1 MARYQ
6 CPSTPFSTP
15 LSGSAR
21 QAEARI
27 RNLFQGPKRRPPVW
41 LMALTLLLIFSCG
54 GLVTCRTAASPPP
67 EEGAPV
73 FSLTTPGKESVPF
86 SDLLGF
92 SGTAIHTVREDL
104 SDWYEYQ
111 IRLPDG
117 TSFSLADT
125 SGLMYHLDLDGD
137 GHPDLLAHDPDG
149 GWLLV
154 WRRWPDGSV
163 RSQDLRQAAAELLGL
178 EGTPWELVALTF
190 HPQDEMVS
198 IRSAAD
204 PSQILLTLPL
214 SQLLEAA
221 CGGNILLASSGQ
233 QGEDLIPL
241 SDTLPFGTYAVFRE
255 GLDLDGTGGT
265 DDSVTVFSY
274 DDDSASG
281 PLTVVEAALGT
292 GEVLTWELPSTGHPR
307 LLPASFTPSGL
318 QSVVL
323 VLEDRYSNYGAASC
337 FVLAV
342 EEGALTEQV
351 RLGTWEDNADDLAPD
366 CPVIWSAY
374 LHTRPDGLQVLRVPI
389 LYDKWHQPEWATLS
403 WTQAGWDL
411 TRDGYLTDT
420 ETVTVG
426 PGRTLTLA
434 LRCPIPAPD
443 DSSQLRYDQIQVLDG
458 GTLLQTITPDSFT
471 PDSRAAF
478 QGFVAFSPL
487 LDYVD
492 VRDIDFDGS
501 EDFGVLCDTTH
512 NEAHCWFVWDEA
524 SGSFR
529 YLTTLGGRL
538 EVLPETG
545 QLVEGWWTDGPE
557 PVYHALA
564 YNSRGELVLVP
575 SQSDGLF

>member
-1 MARYQ
+1 MTRP
-6 CPSTPFSTP
+6 CPYTPLSTP

-73 FSLTTPGKESVPF
+73 FSLTTPGEESVPF

-163 RSQDLRQAAAELLGL
+163 RSQNLRQAAAELLGL

-538 EVLPETG
+538 EVLPETE
-545 QLVEGWWTDGPE
+545 QLVEGWWTHGPE

>member
-1 MARYQ
+1 MTRP
-6 CPSTPFSTP
+6 CPYTPLSTP

-163 RSQDLRQAAAELLGL
+163 RSQNLRQAAAELLGL

-255 GLDLDGTGGT
+255 GLDLDGTGGA
-265 DDSVTVFSY
+265 DDSVTAFSY

-545 QLVEGWWTDGPE
+545 QLVEGWWTHGPE

>member
-1 MARYQ
+1 MTRP
-6 CPSTPFSTP
+6 CPYTPLSTP

-545 QLVEGWWTDGPE
+545 LLVEGWWTHGPE

>member
-1 MARYQ
+1 MTRP
-6 CPSTPFSTP
+6 CPYTPLSTP

-538 EVLPETG
+538 EVLPETE

-564 YNSRGELVLVP
+564 YNSRVLVP

>member
-1 MARYQ
+1 MTRP
-6 CPSTPFSTP
+6 CPYTPLSTP

-117 TSFSLADT
+117 ISFSLADT

-163 RSQDLRQAAAELLGL
+163 RSQNLRQAAAELLGL

>member
-1 MARYQ
+1 MTRP
-6 CPSTPFSTP
+6 CPYTPLSTP

-27 RNLFQGPKRRPPVW
+27 RNLCQGPNRRPPVW

-73 FSLTTPGKESVPF
+73 FSLTTPGEESVPF

-163 RSQDLRQAAAELLGL
+163 RSQNLRQAAAELLGL

-241 SDTLPFGTYAVFRE
+241 SDTLPFGTYAVFWE

-538 EVLPETG
+538 EVLPETE
-545 QLVEGWWTDGPE
+545 QLVEGWWTHGPE

>member
-1 MARYQ
+1 MDRTS
-6 CPSTPFSTP
+6 PRTPFSTP

-73 FSLTTPGKESVPF
+73 FSLTTPGEESVPF

-163 RSQDLRQAAAELLGL
+163 RSQNLRQAAAELLGL

-255 GLDLDGTGGT
+255 GLDLDGTGGA

>member
-1 MARYQ
+1 MTRP
-6 CPSTPFSTP
+6 CPYTPLSTP

-73 FSLTTPGKESVPF
+73 FSLTTPGEESVPF

-163 RSQDLRQAAAELLGL
+163 RSQNLRQAAAELLGL

-255 GLDLDGTGGT
+255 GLDLDGTGGA
-265 DDSVTVFSY
+265 DDSVTAFSY

-351 RLGTWEDNADDLAPD
+351 RLGTCEDNADDLAPD

-564 YNSRGELVLVP
+564 YNSRGELGLVP

>member
-1 MARYQ
+1 
-6 CPSTPFSTP
+6 
-15 LSGSAR
+15 
-21 QAEARI
+21 
-27 RNLFQGPKRRPPVW
+27 
-41 LMALTLLLIFSCG
+41 MALTLLLIFSCG

-73 FSLTTPGKESVPF
+73 FSLTTPGEESVPF
-86 SDLLGF
+86 SDRLGF

-163 RSQDLRQAAAELLGL
+163 RSQNLRQAAAELLGL

-241 SDTLPFGTYAVFRE
+241 SDTLPFGTYAVFWE

>member
-1 MARYQ
+1 MTRP
-6 CPSTPFSTP
+6 CPYTPLSTP

-73 FSLTTPGKESVPF
+73 FSLTTPGEESVPF
-86 SDLLGF
+86 SDLLGC

-163 RSQDLRQAAAELLGL
+163 RSQNLRQAAAELLGL

-366 CPVIWSAY
+366 CLVIWSAY

-545 QLVEGWWTDGPE
+545 QLVEGWWTHGPE

>member
-1 MARYQ
+1 MTRP
-6 CPSTPFSTP
+6 CPYTPLSTP

-73 FSLTTPGKESVPF
+73 FSLTTPGEESVPF

-163 RSQDLRQAAAELLGL
+163 RSQNLRQAAAELLGL

-389 LYDKWHQPEWATLS
+389 LYDKWHQP
-403 WTQAGWDL
+403 
-411 TRDGYLTDT
+411 
-420 ETVTVG
+420 
-426 PGRTLTLA
+426 
-434 LRCPIPAPD
+434 
-443 DSSQLRYDQIQVLDG
+443 
-458 GTLLQTITPDSFT
+458 
-471 PDSRAAF
+471 
-478 QGFVAFSPL
+478 
-487 LDYVD
+487 
-492 VRDIDFDGS
+492 
-501 EDFGVLCDTTH
+501 
-512 NEAHCWFVWDEA
+512 
-524 SGSFR
+524 
-529 YLTTLGGRL
+529 
-538 EVLPETG
+538 
-545 QLVEGWWTDGPE
+545 
-557 PVYHALA
+557 
-564 YNSRGELVLVP
+564 
-575 SQSDGLF
+575 

>member
-1 MARYQ
+1 MTRP
-6 CPSTPFSTP
+6 CPYTPLSTP

-163 RSQDLRQAAAELLGL
+163 RSQNLRQAAAELLGL

-233 QGEDLIPL
+233 QGADLIPL

-538 EVLPETG
+538 EVLPETE
-545 QLVEGWWTDGPE
+545 QLVEGWWTHGPE

>member
-1 MARYQ
+1 MTRP
-6 CPSTPFSTP
+6 CPYAPLSTP

-73 FSLTTPGKESVPF
+73 FSLTTPGEESVPF

-163 RSQDLRQAAAELLGL
+163 RSQNLRQAAAELLGL

-241 SDTLPFGTYAVFRE
+241 SDTLPFGTYAVFWE

-434 LRCPIPAPD
+434 LRCPIPVPD

>member
-1 MARYQ
+1 MTRPCLY
-6 CPSTPFSTP
+6 TPLSTP

-73 FSLTTPGKESVPF
+73 FSLTTPGEESVPF

-163 RSQDLRQAAAELLGL
+163 RSQNLRQAAAELLGL

-241 SDTLPFGTYAVFRE
+241 SDTLPFGTYAVFWE

>member
-1 MARYQ
+1 MTRP
-6 CPSTPFSTP
+6 CPYTPLSTP

-125 SGLMYHLDLDGD
+125 SGLMYQDLDGD

>member
-1 MARYQ
+1 MTRP
-6 CPSTPFSTP
+6 CPYTPLSTP

-73 FSLTTPGKESVPF
+73 FSLTTPGEESVPF

-163 RSQDLRQAAAELLGL
+163 RSQNLRQAAAELLGL

-307 LLPASFTPSGL
+307 LLPASFPPSGL

>member
-1 MARYQ
+1 MTRP
-6 CPSTPFSTP
+6 CPYTPLSTP

-564 YNSRGELVLVP
+564 YNSRGKLVLVP

>member
-1 MARYQ
+1 MTRP
-6 CPSTPFSTP
+6 CPYTPLSTP

-73 FSLTTPGKESVPF
+73 FSLTTPGEESVTF

-163 RSQDLRQAAAELLGL
+163 RSQNLRQAAAELLGL

-538 EVLPETG
+538 EVLPETE

>member
-1 MARYQ
+1 MTRP
-6 CPSTPFSTP
+6 CPYTPLSTP

-323 VLEDRYSNYGAASC
+323 VVEDRYSNYGAASC

>member
-1 MARYQ
+1 MTRP
-6 CPSTPFSTP
+6 CPYTPLSTP

-163 RSQDLRQAAAELLGL
+163 RSQNLRQAAAELLGL

-389 LYDKWHQPEWATLS
+389 LDDKWHQPEWATLS

-538 EVLPETG
+538 EVLPETE

>member
-1 MARYQ
+1 MTRP
-6 CPSTPFSTP
+6 CPYTPLSTP

-545 QLVEGWWTDGPE
+545 QLVEGWWTHGPE

-564 YNSRGELVLVP
+564 YNSRGEQVLVP

>member
-1 MARYQ
+1 MTRP
-6 CPSTPFSTP
+6 CPYTPLSTP

-73 FSLTTPGKESVPF
+73 FSLTTPGEESVPF

-163 RSQDLRQAAAELLGL
+163 RSQNLRQAAAELLGL

-471 PDSRAAF
+471 PDSRAAY

>member
-1 MARYQ
+1 MTRP
-6 CPSTPFSTP
+6 CPYTPLSTP

-323 VLEDRYSNYGAASC
+323 VLEDRYSTYGAASC

-545 QLVEGWWTDGPE
+545 QLVEGWWTHGPE

>member
-1 MARYQ
+1 MTRP
-6 CPSTPFSTP
+6 CPYTPLSTP

-73 FSLTTPGKESVPF
+73 FSLTTPGEESVPF

-241 SDTLPFGTYAVFRE
+241 SDTLPFGTYAVFWE

>member
-1 MARYQ
+1 MTRP
-6 CPSTPFSTP
+6 CPYTPLSTP

-190 HPQDEMVS
+190 HPQNEMVS

>member
-1 MARYQ
+1 MTRP
-6 CPSTPFSTP
+6 CPYTPLSTP

-73 FSLTTPGKESVPF
+73 FSLTTPGEESVPF

-117 TSFSLADT
+117 ISFSLADT

-163 RSQDLRQAAAELLGL
+163 RSQNLRQAAAELLGL

-255 GLDLDGTGGT
+255 GLDLDGTGGA
-265 DDSVTVFSY
+265 DDSVTAFSY

>member
-1 MARYQ
+1 MTRP
-6 CPSTPFSTP
+6 CPYTPLSTP

-73 FSLTTPGKESVPF
+73 FSLTTPGEESVPF

-149 GWLLV
+149 GGLLV

-163 RSQDLRQAAAELLGL
+163 RSQNLRQAAAELLGL

-241 SDTLPFGTYAVFRE
+241 SDTLPFGTYAVFWE

-374 LHTRPDGLQVLRVPI
+374 LHTRPDGLQVLRVPS

>member
-1 MARYQ
+1 MTRP
-6 CPSTPFSTP
+6 CPYTPLSTP

-73 FSLTTPGKESVPF
+73 FSLTTPGEESVPF

-163 RSQDLRQAAAELLGL
+163 RSQNLRQAAAELLGL

-241 SDTLPFGTYAVFRE
+241 SDTLPFGTYAVFWE

-351 RLGTWEDNADDLAPD
+351 RLGTCEDNADDLAPD

-538 EVLPETG
+538 EVLPETE
-545 QLVEGWWTDGPE
+545 QLVEGWWTHGPE

>member
-1 MARYQ
+1 MTRP
-6 CPSTPFSTP
+6 CPYTPLSTP

-73 FSLTTPGKESVPF
+73 FSLTTPGEESVPF

-163 RSQDLRQAAAELLGL
+163 RSQNLRQAAAELLGL

-214 SQLLEAA
+214 YQLLEAA

-241 SDTLPFGTYAVFRE
+241 SDTLPFGTYAVFWE

>member
-1 MARYQ
+1 MTRP
-6 CPSTPFSTP
+6 CPYTPLSTP

-434 LRCPIPAPD
+434 LRCPLPAPD

-545 QLVEGWWTDGPE
+545 QLVEGWWTHGPE

>member
-1 MARYQ
+1 MTRP
-6 CPSTPFSTP
+6 CPYTPLSTP

-163 RSQDLRQAAAELLGL
+163 RSQNLRQAAAELLGL

-351 RLGTWEDNADDLAPD
+351 RLGTCEDNADDLAPD

>member
-1 MARYQ
+1 LTRP
-6 CPSTPFSTP
+6 CPYTPLSTP

-163 RSQDLRQAAAELLGL
+163 RSQNLRQAAAELLGL

-351 RLGTWEDNADDLAPD
+351 RLGTCEDNADDLAPD

>member
-1 MARYQ
+1 MTRP
-6 CPSTPFSTP
+6 CPYTPLSTP

-73 FSLTTPGKESVPF
+73 FSLTPPGEESVPF

-538 EVLPETG
+538 EVLPETE

>member
-1 MARYQ
+1 MTRP
-6 CPSTPFSTP
+6 CPYTPLSTP

-163 RSQDLRQAAAELLGL
+163 RSQNLRQAAAELLGL

-255 GLDLDGTGGT
+255 GLDLDGTGGA
-265 DDSVTVFSY
+265 DDSVTAFSY

>member
-1 MARYQ
+1 MTRP
-6 CPSTPFSTP
+6 CPYTPLSTP

-241 SDTLPFGTYAVFRE
+241 SDTLPFGTYAVFWE

-545 QLVEGWWTDGPE
+545 QLVEGWWTHGPE

>member
-1 MARYQ
+1 MTRP
-6 CPSTPFSTP
+6 CPYTPLSTP

-117 TSFSLADT
+117 ISFSLADT

-163 RSQDLRQAAAELLGL
+163 RSQNLRQAAAELLGL

-538 EVLPETG
+538 EVLPETE

>member
-1 MARYQ
+1 MTRP
-6 CPSTPFSTP
+6 CPYTPLSTP

-117 TSFSLADT
+117 ISFSLADT

-163 RSQDLRQAAAELLGL
+163 RSQNLRQAAAELLGL

-241 SDTLPFGTYAVFRE
+241 SDTLPFGTYAVFWE

-434 LRCPIPAPD
+434 LRCPIPVPD

>member
-1 MARYQ
+1 MTRP
-6 CPSTPFSTP
+6 CPYTPLSTP

-73 FSLTTPGKESVPF
+73 FSLTTPGEESVPF

-163 RSQDLRQAAAELLGL
+163 RSQNLRQAAAELLGL

-292 GEVLTWELPSTGHPR
+292 GEVLTWELPSAGHPR

-351 RLGTWEDNADDLAPD
+351 RLGTCEDNADDLAPD

>member
-1 MARYQ
+1 MTRP
-6 CPSTPFSTP
+6 CPYTPLSTP

-73 FSLTTPGKESVPF
+73 FSLTTPGEESVPF

-163 RSQDLRQAAAELLGL
+163 RSQNLRQAAAELLGL

-255 GLDLDGTGGT
+255 GLDLDGTGGA
-265 DDSVTVFSY
+265 DDSVTAFSY

-351 RLGTWEDNADDLAPD
+351 RLGTCEDNADDLAPD

>member
-1 MARYQ
+1 MTRP
-6 CPSTPFSTP
+6 CPYTPLSTP

-73 FSLTTPGKESVPF
+73 FSLTIPGEESVPF

-163 RSQDLRQAAAELLGL
+163 RSQNLRQAAAELLGL

-241 SDTLPFGTYAVFRE
+241 SDTLPFGTYAVFWE